1 MSQSVPTPAS
11 DQIAGQIIAADPTQS
26 VWVGANA
33 GTGKTRV
40 LITRILRLLLEG
52 VPATR
57 ILCLTFT
64 KAAAAE
70 MANRLSHQLGA
81 WTIILDDE
89 LISELTQ
96 MIGRK
101 PEPSVIRTA
110 RQLFAQTLDTPGGLK
125 IRTIHSFCES
135 LLGRFPIEANVAPHF
150 SVIDERTANELR
162 LEARDHL
169 MRRAGSGENEIQK
182 AFSFIAGLVDEGG
195 FESLMEGIDGNRHHL
210 KELLYPCRVAIE
222 SPLPIQRELG
232 RQCQHLHRQ

>member
-1 MSQSVPTPAS
+1 MSQSMSAPTP

-52 VPATR
+52 VPATQ

-81 WTIILDDE
+81 WAFIPNDE

-101 PEPSVIRTA
+101 PELSVIRTA
-110 RQLFAQTLDTPGGLK
+110 RQLFAQILDTPGGLK

-135 LLGRFPIEANVAPHF
+135 LLGCFPIEANVAPHF
-150 SVIDERTANELR
+150 SVVDERTANELR

-169 MRRAGSGENEIQK
+169 MRRAGSGETE
-182 AFSFIAGLVDEGG
+182 
-195 FESLMEGIDGNRHHL
+195 
-210 KELLYPCRVAIE
+210 
-222 SPLPIQRELG
+222 
-232 RQCQHLHRQ
+232 